1 MGSIAENGGRR
12 PSEAAQGDNIVTPI
26 DGFRNRSTEGQEDVT
41 VSLDLSPLVKP
52 GVYSM
57 VFVSHRTALCFG
69 TAPKIALKFRIADQG
84 EFFGI
89 ELERWYN
96 AKRLIGK
103 PCKGGCFHVAARSD
117 FVLEY
122 LTLFTDPIRRLDRI
136 TLRPFKHC
144 MITGRIETVTQNAK
158 QRALPDLLQYSVI
171 RELLRT
177 GA

>member
-1 MGSIAENGGRR
+1 MTSIIPENN
-12 PSEAAQGDNIVTPI
+12 PATVTRI
-26 DGFRNRSTEGQEDVT
+26 DGFRSQVTEHQKEAI

-57 VFVSHRTALCFG
+57 AFVNHRTALCFG
-69 TAPKIALKFRIADQG
+69 TAPKIALKFRIVDQG
-84 EFFGI
+84 DFFGI

-103 PCKGGCFHVAARSD
+103 PSKGGCFHVAARSD

-122 LTLFTDPIRRLDRI
+122 LTLFTDPISRLDRI

-144 MITGRIETVTQNAK
+144 MITARVETVTQNAK
-158 QRALPDLLQYSVI
+158 QRVLPDLLQYSVI
-171 RELLRT
+171 RELLRA